1 MEESKNNIDKKT
13 TKTTLK
19 KEAFLVAL
27 EKSLGIVSQA
37 AKQVGID
44 RTTPY
49 RWAKEDEE
57 FKERVEEI
65 QNVVGDFA
73 ETKLYELVNEGNPS
87 AVIFLCKTKFKNR
100 GYVERQEITGV
111 DGGNLDINIEVIYP
125 DKDE

>member
-1 MEESKNNIDKKT
+1 VEKSQDKVDKKT

-19 KEAFLVAL
+19 KEAFIVAL
-27 EKSLGIVSQA
+27 EKALGIVSQA

-49 RWAKEDEE
+49 RWMKEDEE
-57 FKERVEEI
+57 FKDRVEEI

-73 ETKLYELVNEGNPS
+73 ETKLYELVNDGNPS

-111 DGGNLDINIEVIYP
+111 DGSNLDISIEVVYP
-125 DKDE
+125 DKD

>member
-1 MEESKNNIDKKT
+1 MEKSEDKVDKKT

-19 KEAFLVAL
+19 KEAFIVAL
-27 EKSLGIVSQA
+27 EKALGIVSQA

-49 RWAKEDEE
+49 RWMKEDEE
-57 FKERVEEI
+57 FKDRVEEI

-73 ETKLYELVNEGNPS
+73 ETKLYELVNDGNPS

-111 DGGNLDINIEVIYP
+111 DGSNLDISIEVVYP
-125 DKDE
+125 DKDQ

>member
-1 MEESKNNIDKKT
+1 MEKSQDKVDKKT

-19 KEAFLVAL
+19 KEAFIVAL
-27 EKSLGIVSQA
+27 EKALGIVSQA

-44 RTTPY
+44 RTTPN
-49 RWAKEDEE
+49 RWMKEDEE
-57 FKERVEEI
+57 FKDRVEEI

-73 ETKLYELVNEGNPS
+73 ETKLYELVNDGNPS

-111 DGGNLDINIEVIYP
+111 DGSNLDISIEVVYP
-125 DKDE
+125 DKD

>member
-1 MEESKNNIDKKT
+1 MEKSENKVDKKT

-19 KEAFLVAL
+19 KEAFIVAL
-27 EKSLGIVSQA
+27 EKALGIVSQA

-49 RWAKEDEE
+49 RWMKEDEE
-57 FKERVEEI
+57 FKDRVEEI

-73 ETKLYELVNEGNPS
+73 ETKLYELVNDGNPS

-111 DGGNLDINIEVIYP
+111 DGSNLDISIEVVYP
-125 DKDE
+125 DKD

>member
-1 MEESKNNIDKKT
+1 VEKSEDKVDKKT

-19 KEAFLVAL
+19 KEAFIVAL
-27 EKSLGIVSQA
+27 EKALGIVSQA

-49 RWAKEDEE
+49 RWMKEDEE
-57 FKERVEEI
+57 FKDRVEEI

-73 ETKLYELVNEGNPS
+73 ETKLYELVNDGNPS

-111 DGGNLDINIEVIYP
+111 DGSNLDISIEVVYP
-125 DKDE
+125 DKD

>member
-19 KEAFLVAL
+19 KEAFIVAL

-125 DKDE
+125 DKDK

>member
-1 MEESKNNIDKKT
+1 VEKSENKVDKKT

-19 KEAFLVAL
+19 KEAFIVAL
-27 EKSLGIVSQA
+27 EKALGIVSQA

-49 RWAKEDEE
+49 RWMKEDEE
-57 FKERVEEI
+57 FKDRVEEI

-111 DGGNLDINIEVIYP
+111 DGSNLDISIEVVYP
-125 DKDE
+125 DKD

>member
-49 RWAKEDEE
+49 RWMKEDED
-57 FKERVEEI
+57 FKDKVEEI

-73 ETKLYELVNEGNPS
+73 ETKLYELVNDGNPS

-100 GYVERQEITGV
+100 GYVERQEITGI
-111 DGGNLDINIEVIYP
+111 DGGKLDINIEVVYP
-125 DKDE
+125 DKNE

>member
-1 MEESKNNIDKKT
+1 MEKSQDKVDKKT

-19 KEAFLVAL
+19 KEAFIVAL
-27 EKSLGIVSQA
+27 EKALGIVSQA

-49 RWAKEDEE
+49 RWMKEDEE
-57 FKERVEEI
+57 FKDRVEEI

-73 ETKLYELVNEGNPS
+73 ETKLYELVNDGNPS

-111 DGGNLDINIEVIYP
+111 DGSNLDISIEVVYP
-125 DKDE
+125 DKD

>member
-125 DKDE
+125 DKDK

>member
-1 MEESKNNIDKKT
+1 MEKSEDKVDKKT

-19 KEAFLVAL
+19 KEAFSVAL
-27 EKSLGIVSQA
+27 EKALGIVSQA
-37 AKQVGID
+37 ARQAGIE

-49 RWAKEDEE
+49 RWMKEDEE
-57 FKERVEEI
+57 FKDRVEEI

-73 ETKLYELVNEGNPS
+73 ETKLYELVNDGNPS

-111 DGGNLDINIEVIYP
+111 DGSNLDISIEVVYP
-125 DKDE
+125 DKD

>member
-49 RWAKEDEE
+49 RWMKEDEE

>member
-1 MEESKNNIDKKT
+1 MEKSEDKVDKKT

-19 KEAFLVAL
+19 KEAFIVAL
-27 EKSLGIVSQA
+27 EKALGIVSQA

-49 RWAKEDEE
+49 RWMKEDED
-57 FKERVEEI
+57 FKDRVEEI

-73 ETKLYELVNEGNPS
+73 ETKLYELVNDGNPS

-111 DGGNLDINIEVIYP
+111 DGSNLDISIEVVYP
-125 DKDE
+125 DKD